1 MNVLVVD
8 DEPQFQLLLRTFLVA
23 EGKKVYTA
31 ENGEDALA
39 LMERTGIDLV
49 ISDVYMPVM
58 DGIKFHR
65 TLREIPG
72 YEQVPFLFVSGF
84 DDQYTLEAV
93 KNPKIDGFFKK
104 GRPMAELREWV
115 TYLTAPEDK
124 RPKLPPGGRDIGKAE
139 RLDRADRRG
148 GTRTP
153 RL

>member
-1 MNVLVVD
+1 MNILVVD
-8 DEPQFQLLLRTFLVA
+8 DEPQFKLLLKTFLAVD
-23 EGKKVYTA
+23 GNRVFLA

-39 LMERTGIDLV
+39 LMEQTGIDLV

-72 YEQVPFLFVSGF
+72 YEQVPVLFISGF

-115 TYLTAPEDK
+115 AYLTAPEEK
-124 RPKLPPGGRDIGKAE
+124 RPKLPPGGRDISKAE
-139 RLDRADRRG
+139 RLDRTDRREG
-148 GTRTP
+148 PKTP